1 VVNIFAMSKIVV
13 DDPPLTGDERMG
25 LPSASG
31 LYRLALCPGSHKM
44 SQKAPP
50 ESTSPA
56 AERGTRVHERMEGG
70 DIELSPEEELVA
82 KEMEEFDTVLLD
94 TCDTLIREVRLW
106 YQWDD
111 GDRLFSGKLDVGG
124 IDKVNGD
131 TVLVNYKT
139 GLGQEAVAGNW
150 QAMAES
156 LLFHRYLG
164 TPGKNIVYS
173 FNQPESLHGKAISA
187 TFTEGDL
194 AAFEKKILS
203 VVAASRADNP
213 PLMPSME
220 ACKWCKAIS
229 ICPAASWKVEDSAG
243 ELDKPLAELTPEN
256 RSAVLHR
263 VREAAAM
270 AEGIWNQRKAEAREL
285 LSNSSASIPGY
296 GLKKGRRIHKL
307 TDAKQAFD
315 LSNSLGI
322 PEEDFFGA
330 CSISYSKYRTL
341 TSRAAKALDGEEF
354 MEQNLGD
361 VITVTSAADS
371 IIKKKQ

>member
-1 VVNIFAMSKIVV
+1 MVNIFTMSKVTLN
-13 DDPPLTGDERMG
+13 DPPQAGDERMG

-50 ESTSPA
+50 EPTSPA
-56 AERGTRVHERMEGG
+56 AERGTRVHERMEGR

-94 TCDTLIREVRLW
+94 TCATLVREIRLW
-106 YQWDD
+106 YEWDD
-111 GDRLFSGKLDVGG
+111 GDKLFSGKLDVGG

-139 GLGQEAVAGNW
+139 GLGQEAVTGNW

-164 TPGKNIVYS
+164 TPGKNVIYS
-173 FNQPESLHGKAISA
+173 FNQPESQYGKTISA
-187 TFTEGDL
+187 TFTEDDL

-203 VVAASRADNP
+203 ILAASRADNP

-229 ICPAASWKVEDSAG
+229 ICPAASWKVEDSIG
-243 ELDKPLAELTPEN
+243 ELDKPLSELTPEN
-256 RSAVLHR
+256 RTAVLHR
-263 VREAAAM
+263 VREAAAL
-270 AEGIWNQRKAEAREL
+270 AEGMWKQRKTEARQL
-285 LSNSSASIPGY
+285 LANSSSSIPGY

-322 PEEDFFGA
+322 PEEEFFGA
-330 CSISYSKYRTL
+330 CSISYAKYRAL
-341 TSRAAKALDGEEF
+341 ASRAAKALDDEEF
-354 MEQNLGD
+354 MEHNLGD
-361 VITVTSAADS
+361 VITVSSATDS
-371 IIKKKQ
+371 VVQKKQ